1 MSKKWYVVHTYA
13 GQEDRVAANLEQ
25 RVEFFGLKDKFSRI
39 LIPREK
45 VAEVKNGKRKIYKR
59 KFFPGYILIE
69 TDLTDESKY
78 VINNTSGVSGFVG
91 PMNQP
96 LPLDEKEVENIENR
110 IKLLEKKPKPGIS
123 FEIGESICIREG
135 PFANFEGRVIEVNPH
150 QQRLKV
156 LVSIF
161 GRETPVE
168 IEYIHVEKL

>member
-1 MSKKWYVVHTYA
+1 M
-13 GQEDRVAANLEQ
+13 
-25 RVEFFGLKDKFSRI
+25 
-39 LIPREK
+39 
-45 VAEVKNGKRKIYKR
+45 
-59 KFFPGYILIE
+59 
-69 TDLTDESKY
+69 
-78 VINNTSGVSGFVG
+78 
-91 PMNQP
+91 
-96 LPLDEKEVENIENR
+96 
-110 IKLLEKKPKPGIS
+110 S